1 MNNNASEVIC
11 SIPVSL
17 FTSAPFAAITGYD
30 VHGLHAE
37 RVGGAERGRDVAEVG
52 EAFHHKANGVA
63 PVANGSPNPV
73 PPRLEDVRLQH
84 LDDLPAGQLRGP
96 GRRGPERVQVREPPP
111 PSPGPCRPGH
121 GVAVGAALQ
130 LHEAVDPDAGA
141 GRGRARVQELLHGVD
156 AVLVVRCGGGGG
168 GRGGE
173 RGGAGARSDK
183 AEEGR
188 RW

>member
-11 SIPVSL
+11 SISVSL

-30 VHGLHAE
+30 VHGLHTE

-84 LDDLPAGQLRGP
+84 LDDLPAGQLRAP
-96 GRRGPERVQVREPPP
+96 GRGPERVQVREPPP
-111 PSPGPCRPGH
+111 PAPGPRRPGH
-121 GVAVGAALQ
+121 GVAVGAALE
-130 LHEAVDPDAGA
+130 LHEPVDTASGS
-141 GRGRARVQELLHGVD
+141 GGRARVQKLLHGVD
-156 AVLVVRCGGGGG
+156 AVLVVGSSGSG
-168 GRGGE
+168 GGE
-173 RGGAGARSDK
+173 RGGAGARTK
-183 AEEGR
+183 KEEEGR
-188 RW
+188 RR